1 MGVRLRAPG
10 SVTAE
15 LYHGGIV
22 EGAEGPGRGV
32 QGPRAQAERKKVRD
46 RAEFFHLVFGKRRAF
61 PAKDQAAGRLSDA
74 QEQAGL
80 EAALD
85 VLGIL
90 RFPRTDAWDFSQA
103 GPLGLAA

>member
-22 EGAEGPGRGV
+22 EGAAGPGRGLE
-32 QGPRAQAERKKVRD
+32 GPRAQAERKKVRD

-85 VLGIL
+85 VLALL
-90 RFPRTDAWDFSQA
+90 RFPPTNPRPF
-103 GPLGLAA
+103 PPPVP